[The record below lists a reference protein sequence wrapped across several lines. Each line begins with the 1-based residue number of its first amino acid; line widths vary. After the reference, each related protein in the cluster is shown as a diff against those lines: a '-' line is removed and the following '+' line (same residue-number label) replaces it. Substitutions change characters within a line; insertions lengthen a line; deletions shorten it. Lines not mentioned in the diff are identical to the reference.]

1 MLLYSIPFKVKQ
13 EFNSTETNNT
23 FGIYLKGQHSILFIC
38 FSLLKGEKIHEES
51 ILTLMYEVEKIL
63 NYCDFTNNFSGINY
77 KFSEVSLESDFFPFP
92 EKAICKLRSRTTIW
106 PYYCQHSSGSLE
118 TSLQG

>member
-1 MLLYSIPFKVKQ
+1 MS
-13 EFNSTETNNT
+13 
-23 FGIYLKGQHSILFIC
+23 
-38 FSLLKGEKIHEES
+38 LKGEKIQEES

-63 NYCDFTNNFSGINY
+63 NYCDFTNNFSGINF

-106 PYYCQHSSGSLE
+106 PYYCQHSSGSMENSVQSSTCFAIFL
-118 TSLQG
+118 TLFL